1 MSFGIY
7 QPALLPRQIKSLY
20 YLKLETRK
28 PMTWHARRA
37 VDLYLPARVLI
48 APPSGD
54 LLSFERPAWESFSLH
69 TVQESE

>member
-7 QPALLPRQIKSLY
+7 QPALLPRQIRSLY

-37 VDLYLPARVLI
+37 VDLYLRQFPDLRFDEAEIRN
-48 APPSGD
+48 APRD
-54 LLSFERPAWESFSLH
+54 FEERLKADPTDS
-69 TVQESE
+69 